1 MKDGIPLDLEVD
13 HFAGWYEVQVTE
25 TDNPV
30 IATLLGPD
38 GEVLSQLFE
47 RNTVQFGY
55 QKG

>member
-25 TDNPV
+25 EDNPV
-30 IATLLGPD
+30 VATLLGPD
-38 GEVLSQLFE
+38 GEPLLQLHE
-47 RNTVQFGY
+47 RDTVPFGY